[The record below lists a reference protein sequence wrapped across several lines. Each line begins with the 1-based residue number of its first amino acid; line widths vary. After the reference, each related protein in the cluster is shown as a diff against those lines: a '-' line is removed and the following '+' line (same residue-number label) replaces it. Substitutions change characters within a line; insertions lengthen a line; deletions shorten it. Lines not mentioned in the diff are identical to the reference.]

1 VGFDAEVAQLPVLAS
16 RMPAIPPLIVI
27 GLLCRYPG
35 LPDFPLAGAM
45 LIDTVTVSCA
55 FRVADGFVDGEAMF
69 GLWSTYPPLLY
80 PKTALMDSPVS
91 TF

>member
-1 VGFDAEVAQLPVLAS
+1 
-16 RMPAIPPLIVI
+16 
-27 GLLCRYPG
+27 
-35 LPDFPLAGAM
+35 M
-45 LIDTVTVSCA
+45 LIDTVTASCA